1 MIEILIN
8 IASMSFWFALAT
20 SGIAAA
26 LIGFFFLSAVVCS
39 VAGGVISGIVKRRK

>member
-1 MIEILIN
+1 MEMLIN

-26 LIGFFFLSAVVCS
+26 LIGLFFLSAVVCG
-39 VAGGVISGIVKRRK
+39 VAGGVISGIFKRRK

>member
-26 LIGFFFLSAVVCS
+26 LIGLFFLSAVVCG
-39 VAGGVISGIVKRRK
+39 VTGGVISGIVKRRK